1 MRGEIR
7 ASTSD
12 IRVIGI
18 FEMLYLEG
26 TAGEIIPAVE
36 KSLNRR
42 ICIIGTGYEIKF
54 CYILSSPEDNNKLF
68 KIILRCR

>member
-26 TAGEIIPAVE
+26 TTGEIVTTLK
-36 KSLNRR
+36 KSLDSRV
-42 ICIIGTGYEIKF
+42 CILAT
-54 CYILSSPEDNNKLF
+54 KLRD
-68 KIILRCR
+68 LRLNTFPKVS